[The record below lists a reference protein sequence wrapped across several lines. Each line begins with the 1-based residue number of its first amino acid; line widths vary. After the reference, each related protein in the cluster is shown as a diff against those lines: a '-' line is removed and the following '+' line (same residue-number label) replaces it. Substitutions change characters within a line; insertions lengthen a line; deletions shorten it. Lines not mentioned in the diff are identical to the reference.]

1 MRSTTLAF
9 LADPVVPAPTPQPG
23 GGAGAQ
29 EVLNDLAQLKASG
42 SGGSDPANVPL
53 WIVRSEMANRR
64 LSSTEGPL
72 VTDKPQTKAYAEA
85 HWLDMS
91 TTDKQAFALA
101 AEAADMWEPKQ
112 GAAALAQAWTQAVS
126 IAAGYN
132 ANHDQ
137 KQWLSPHEA
146 IQKLAPAVAA
156 SKGAKFNGFTQTTH
170 VQQFRES
177 DLYSQAKS
185 ILQNELGRD
194 PTPSELRAFTVA
206 VNAAAKQNPTVT
218 TSQQGNPDGS
228 GQNQVVTYGGAFDP
242 TQTIDEMVKKT
253 DEYAQYQ
260 AAVDYFPAVMQ
271 ALGAVV

>member
-1 MRSTTLAF
+1 MQQRA
-9 LADPVVPAPTPQPG
+9 
-23 GGAGAQ
+23 
-29 EVLNDLAQLKASG
+29 LNDLMTIKSGGANGGG
-42 SGGSDPANVPL
+42 SGTSPANVPL
-53 WIVRSEMANRR
+53 WLVRSEMANR
-64 LSSTEGPL
+64 LTSSTEGPL
-72 VTDKPQTKAYAEA
+72 PTDKPQTQDYAEA

-91 TTDKQAFALA
+91 EADKQAFAQA
-101 AEAADMWEPKQ
+101 AMAADMWKPEQ
-112 GAAALAQAWTQAVS
+112 GAASLAQAWTQAVG
-126 IAAGYN
+126 IASGYN
-132 ANHDQ
+132 SAHQDDP
-137 KQWLSPHEA
+137 KKWLSPYEA
-146 IQKLAPAVAA
+146 IQKLAPAMAA
-156 SKGAKFNGFTQTTH
+156 SKGAAFNGFTQTTH

-206 VNAAAKQNPTVT
+206 VNIAAKQNPAVT
-218 TSQQGNPDGS
+218 TSQQANPDGT
-228 GQNQVVTYGGAFDP
+228 GDNQVVTYGGSFDP